1 VPRRSLDDSE
11 TEWHGA
17 AVPPRDRSW
26 GMDRMVVRDFYARVQ
41 FLSQFAQ
48 RCEVVVCVDLRTRL
62 PRAVLDFFMKRL
74 VGLFIWLWRRQSRYV
89 SAHEQCPHRD
99 AIAKDPA
106 FYDEWLRCFTVRGN
120 HRVDLKSGLTG
131 RFPHRPKFVEFCAA
145 QGWDGDELVVAPED
159 IEPDVVHDEAPPTG
173 LFARLNPFG

>member
-1 VPRRSLDDSE
+1 MHPTHWLISTQV

-41 FLSQFAQ
+41 FLSQFSQ
-48 RCEVVVCVDLRTRL
+48 KCEVVVCVDLRTRL

-106 FYDEWLRCFTVRGN
+106 FYDEWLR
-120 HRVDLKSGLTG
+120 
-131 RFPHRPKFVEFCAA
+131 PKFVEFCAA
-145 QGWDGDELVVAPED
+145 QGWDGGELVVAPED
-159 IEPDVVHDEAPPTG
+159 IEPDVVHDEPPTG